1 MKSSNFKIILFYNNK
16 KKSNDIK
23 NLDFFVFIFSS
34 SPSLLKV
41 LVLCFKLFKG
51 FMVYVYAIN
60 ILTILAVYKF

>member
-16 KKSNDIK
+16 KKFNDIK

-41 LVLCFKLFKG
+41 LVLCFKFSKG
-51 FMVYVYAIN
+51 FIVYLYVMN
-60 ILTILAVYKF
+60 LLTILAVYKF